1 MSEFM
6 KILGSQDEE
15 RALKTLDEFMDALRE
30 AIPDLYAELMH
41 NLRKK

>member
-6 KILGSQDEE
+6 KILRSQDEE